1 LAQQTRLAASRQQ
14 AFQQSCCSLM
24 PHAPSS
30 SRPDGIIIHKIS
42 RGAAV
47 LHNPGGIEMA
57 DFFI

>member
-1 LAQQTRLAASRQQ
+1 
-14 AFQQSCCSLM
+14 M